1 MVADFIGKCIKQ
13 AQKQPNNPKQEDQEM
28 DSSDSEASVSS
39 KKAVQKPKIQNRQNK
54 RERDDHPPLK
64 RPIIFI
70 CNDFYGKNTVPLKEI
85 VLAIKV
91 EAANKSQILDRVSHI
106 LRQENIENIQIGLV

>member
-1 MVADFIGKCIKQ
+1 M
-13 AQKQPNNPKQEDQEM
+13 QKGP
-28 DSSDSEASVSS
+28 A
-39 KKAVQKPKIQNRQNK
+39 K

-70 CNDFYGKNTVPLKEI
+70 CNDFYSKNIVPLKEI

-91 EAANKSQILDRVSHI
+91 EAALKNQLLDRVSYI
-106 LRQENIENIQIGLV
+106 LREEHIENIQLGLV